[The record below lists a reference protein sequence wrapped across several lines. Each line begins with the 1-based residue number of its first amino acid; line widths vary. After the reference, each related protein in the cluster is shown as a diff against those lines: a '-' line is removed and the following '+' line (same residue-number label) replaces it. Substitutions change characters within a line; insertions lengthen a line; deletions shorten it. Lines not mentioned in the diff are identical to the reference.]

1 MQPVRG
7 SHTGEDEAPIQMAN
21 SSFKNTTIPPRLPNA
36 LPTQLFRS
44 AAPRRLQ
51 AGEALFVA
59 GDPGDGCYRLEQ
71 GLLKVVITS
80 PQGDERILAMLCP
93 GTIVG
98 ELAMIDGLPRSSSI
112 FAVRDCELSF
122 ISREQFEKCTKQHP
136 EIYRYLANV
145 VASRLRGTDE
155 AVAAVSFLT
164 VRERLARALI
174 ELGELLGE
182 ADTAG
187 RVVICHKINQSDLAA
202 LAGVAR
208 ENVSRVMSEWKR
220 RRVVTRSKGYYSLNS
235 VETLRRSL
243 GSRRRSGSGH
253 SGEFVSRD
261 LDLRASQRGSS
272 SIT

>member
-1 MQPVRG
+1 
-7 SHTGEDEAPIQMAN
+7 MAN
-21 SSFKNTTIPPRLPNA
+21 SSRENAPMVTRLPNDSSA
-36 LPTQLFRS
+36 QLFRS
-44 AAPRRLQ
+44 AASRRLQ

-59 GDPGDGCYRLEQ
+59 GDPGDCCYRLEQ

-80 PQGDERILAMLCP
+80 PDGGERILAMLGP

-122 ISREQFEKCTKQHP
+122 ISREQFDGCTKQHP
-136 EIYRYLANV
+136 EVYRYLANV
-145 VASRLRGTDE
+145 LAARLRGTDE

-182 ADTAG
+182 ADGAG
-187 RVVICHKINQSDLAA
+187 HVVIRHKINQSDLAA

-220 RRVVTRSKGYYSLNS
+220 RKVVTRSKGYYCLNA
-235 VETLRRSL
+235 VETLKRVLDSGRRF
-243 GSRRRSGSGH
+243 GSVTAANSPL
-253 SGEFVSRD
+253 RD
-261 LDLRASQRGSS
+261 LDLRINGGSAR
-272 SIT
+272 TT

>member
-1 MQPVRG
+1 
-7 SHTGEDEAPIQMAN
+7 MAN
-21 SSFKNTTIPPRLPNA
+21 ASCKNSTPEPRLPNA
-36 LPTQLFRS
+36 LSAQLFRS

-59 GDPGDGCYRLEQ
+59 GDPSDGCYRLEQ

-80 PQGDERILAMLCP
+80 PQGDERISAVLGP

-122 ISREQFEKCTKQHP
+122 ISRDAFEECTKRHP
-136 EIYRYLANV
+136 EVYRYLANV
-145 VASRLRGTDE
+145 LAARLRGTDE

-164 VRERLARALI
+164 IRERLARALI
-174 ELGELLGE
+174 ELGEILGE
-182 ADTAG
+182 ADEAG
-187 RVVICHKINQSDLAA
+187 RVVIKHKINQSDLAA

-220 RRVVTRSKGYYSLNS
+220 RRVVTRSKGYYCLNAI
-235 VETLRRSL
+235 ETLEHDLDAGRRSEAVTTAHSSQT
-243 GSRRRSGSGH
+243 GCRSRG
-253 SGEFVSRD
+253 
-261 LDLRASQRGSS
+261 QRGSVR
-272 SIT
+272 II

>member
-1 MQPVRG
+1 V
-7 SHTGEDEAPIQMAN
+7 AN
-21 SSFKNTTIPPRLPNA
+21 SSCKNSAVLPCLPNA
-36 LPTQLFRS
+36 PLAQLFRS
-44 AAPRRLQ
+44 AARRRLQ

-80 PQGDERILAMLCP
+80 PQGEERILTMLGP

-112 FAVRDCELSF
+112 FAVRDCKLSF
-122 ISREQFEKCTKQHP
+122 ISREEFGECTKQHP

-145 VASRLRGTDE
+145 LAARLRETDE
-155 AVAAVSFLT
+155 AVAAASFLT

-182 ADTAG
+182 ADDAG
-187 RVVICHKINQSDLAA
+187 RVVICHKISQSDLAA

-208 ENVSRVMSEWKR
+208 ENVSRVMSDWKR
-220 RRVVTRSKGYYSLNS
+220 RKVVTRSGGYYCLNA
-235 VETLRRSL
+235 VETLKRNL
-243 GSRRRSGSGH
+243 GSRRRSGFDHGD
-253 SGEFVSRD
+253 EFVPRD
-261 LDLRASQRGSS
+261 LEPWAGQRRGAR
-272 SIT
+272 IT